1 MGKEVRM
8 CSNCLKCDSGQSR
21 KKGFKGEMEGGRC
34 QVGTENTSSVL
45 VQWVGAGLHCKRIKC
60 VGAMGLVCT
69 VNTSSVC
76 NGAGLHCKRIK
87 CVGAVGL
94 VWKERKR
101 RFQNGDWTH

>member
-1 MGKEVRM
+1 MGKEVRL

-60 VGAMGLVCT
+60 VGA
-69 VNTSSVC
+69 
-76 NGAGLHCKRIK
+76 
-87 CVGAVGL
+87 VGL